1 MIIRKRDECDLPPV
15 PPIPTQ
21 VLSNGEYLPLPKT
34 KKQGEVDYCLLEYAD
49 RYGRP
54 RGLSRRQFLTTASGF
69 AAAMLAMNR
78 VYGRDFFRVAAIEAA
93 DEAGAVGAAPKTR
106 KGSQC
111 NRDAPTHGLKRAT
124 LE

>member
-1 MIIRKRDECDLPPV
+1 MIIRKRHESDLPPV

-21 VLSNGEYLPLPKT
+21 VLSNGEYIPLPKT
-34 KKQGEVDYCLLEYAD
+34 KKQREVDYRLLEYAD

-78 VYGRDFFRVAAIEAA
+78 VYGRDFFSVAAVEAA
-93 DEAGAVGAAPKTR
+93 DETAAVRSAPHT
-106 KGSQC
+106 
-111 NRDAPTHGLKRAT
+111 P
-124 LE
+124 